1 MSAPS
6 ELELERLAAGTLL
19 ASFAGSVAP
28 AWLLHHAANGLGGVC
43 LFGANATAGAVP
55 GVAAVLHDA
64 GPVVI
69 ALDEEGGDVTR
80 LHAAEGSP
88 MPGAAALGVVDDVAT
103 TEALHVALGAELAAA
118 GIDLDLAPVA
128 DVNRDPA
135 NPVIGVRSFGADAD
149 LVARHVAAA
158 VRGLDRAGVAAC
170 AKHFPGHGATAVDS
184 HLELPVLDA
193 TLDDLHARELVPFRA
208 AVAAGVASVMT
219 AHLVVPAVDPVPAT
233 FSGAVIGGLLR
244 TELGFG
250 GVVVTDALDMGAAA
264 GDGGIPAGVVRAL
277 AAGAD
282 LCCLG
287 SGASDD
293 LVRACIDAVV
303 AAVRAG
309 LLDEADLMTAV
320 ERVDLLRRRGAPG
333 TAAPDRSDSHQLG
346 RSAAARAL
354 RVEGDLRLPLRG
366 AHVVELTAP
375 AGIAAGEVAWGVG
388 ALLVE
393 LDPTTSVER
402 VGLGDRPGAPP
413 ASRPLVVVVRDA
425 HRHADQAATVAHL
438 LADRPDAVVVE
449 LGWPDPDPPAAAARI
464 VAHGASAAAGAAV
477 ARLLAGLSQ
486 EAAAIQ

>member
-1 MSAPS
+1 M
-6 ELELERLAAGTLL
+6 
-19 ASFAGSVAP
+19 
-28 AWLLHHAANGLGGVC
+28 
-43 LFGANATAGAVP
+43 
-55 GVAAVLHDA
+55 
-64 GPVVI
+64 
-69 ALDEEGGDVTR
+69 
-80 LHAAEGSP
+80 
-88 MPGAAALGVVDDVAT
+88 
-103 TEALHVALGAELAAA
+103 
-118 GIDLDLAPVA
+118 
-128 DVNRDPA
+128 
-135 NPVIGVRSFGADAD
+135 
-149 LVARHVAAA
+149 
-158 VRGLDRAGVAAC
+158 
-170 AKHFPGHGATAVDS
+170 DS
-184 HLELPVLDA
+184 HLELPVLHA
-193 TLDDLHARELVPFRA
+193 TLDGLHARELVPFRG

-264 GDGGIPAGVVRAL
+264 GAGGIPAGVVRAL

-287 SGASDD
+287 SGASDE

-309 LLDEADLMTAV
+309 QLDEAALMTAV
-320 ERVDLLRRRGAPG
+320 ERVDGLRRRGAPG
-333 TAAPDRSDSHQLG
+333 TAAPARSDSHQLG

-413 ASRPLVVVVRDA
+413 AGRPLVVVVRDA

-486 EAAAIQ
+486 EAAIRQ